1 VAPQADQKEPSAKAI
16 APKLSIPSLNTG
28 TTAVGAVS
36 QEQNLQ
42 QVLQALSNSSQLNLQ
57 QLLLA
62 VSNQAQ
68 PLYMLAEQVRPWRPR
83 SKHALSLFAA
93 CSALLALLAAV

>member
-1 VAPQADQKEPSAKAI
+1 MAPQVDQKELSAAAA

-28 TTAVGAVS
+28 TTAVAAAP

-68 PLYMLAEQVRPWRPR
+68 PLYMLAEQVGP
-83 SKHALSLFAA
+83 
-93 CSALLALLAAV
+93 